1 MARESEVTEP
11 IKPATATDEEISEYL
26 RLHLKRDGEYWNCD
40 LDANVTVRQLIAR
53 IQSDAAKLKAL
64 ELERDTIQEY
74 ADRNGANLRAAEG
87 TLAERDEQI
96 ARYEDLIAAY
106 SETDAKAQKAEEI
119 GGGYE
124 TRAAAIEFLKA
135 EKAVAAEGRAILA
148 RRKEASRG

>member
-1 MARESEVTEP
+1 MARESEVAEP
-11 IKPATATDEEISEYL
+11 IKPATDGNISTACDLSGWGTDEFQQS
-26 RLHLKRDGEYWNCD
+26 
-40 LDANVTVRQLIAR
+40 LIAR
-53 IQSDAAKLKAL
+53 IESDAAKL
-64 ELERDTIQEY
+64 R
-74 ADRNGANLRAAEG
+74 
-87 TLAERDEQI
+87 ERDEQI